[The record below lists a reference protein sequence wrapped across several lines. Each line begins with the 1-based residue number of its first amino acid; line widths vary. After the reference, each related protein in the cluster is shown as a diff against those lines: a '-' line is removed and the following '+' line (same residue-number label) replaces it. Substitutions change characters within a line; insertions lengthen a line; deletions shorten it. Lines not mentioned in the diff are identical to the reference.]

1 MMRPMTHPIAS
12 VPVEMP
18 VCPPSDEG
26 ARDTRA
32 LVHILLA
39 AGFVWAASAAWRRAR
54 ARRAAPRSRGGVS

>member
-1 MMRPMTHPIAS
+1 MTHAIAS

-32 LVHILLA
+32 LMHILLA
-39 AGFVWAASAAWRRAR
+39 VGFVWAASAAWRRAR
-54 ARRAAPRSRGGVS
+54 VRRTLPRDRGGVS